1 MHRIDTKT
9 AQKDK
14 FGAGKNGFTRGN
26 PQTGTPATDLD
37 DDYFD
42 MLQEELCSV
51 VEASGASL
59 EKGRHDQLLTAL
71 RALLLSRKNPFGDIK
86 SDGTVKTALEN
97 LGLGETVKLAAN
109 AFQVKESA
117 LTIDLNTLYDFSSA
131 GVYFQS
137 LDENATSEHHYPIKE
152 AGTLLV
158 TPSAYGCQQEYTAFG
173 SGRKFVRGLETT
185 GGPWKPWTE
194 FYGTNHKPTPA
205 DIGALASN
213 AVAVAAAKLSVARLI
228 NGVSFDGSKD
238 INLPLLGHGQSWV
251 DVTSQRS
258 VGVTYTNTTGRPI
271 QILLDFV
278 RPTASWSLNVVIDG
292 LTSNGAGG
300 YCPIIP
306 PGSTYMVS
314 ASGINTV
321 KWRELR

>member
-1 MHRIDTKT
+1 MPSVPEIFIFANVHLEETVNL
-9 AQKDK
+9 A
-14 FGAGKNGFTRGN
+14 KN
-26 PQTGTPATDLD
+26 
-37 DDYFD
+37 
-42 MLQEELCSV
+42 
-51 VEASGASL
+51 
-59 EKGRHDQLLTAL
+59 AL
-71 RALLLSRKNPFGDIK
+71 RVSQIP
-86 SDGTVKTALEN
+86 
-97 LGLGETVKLAAN
+97 LA
-109 AFQVKESA
+109 V
-117 LTIDLNTLYDFSSA
+117 DLNTLGAIDSV
-131 GVYFQS
+131 GVYAQT
-137 LDENATSEHHYPIKE
+137 LDANATPANHYPINQ
-152 AGTLLV
+152 AGTLIV
-158 TPSAYGCQQEYTAFG
+158 TPSAYGCQQEYTSFS
-173 SGRKFVRGLETT
+173 SGRKFTRGLAQVWN
-185 GGPWKPWTE
+185 GIDGPWKSWVE
-194 FYGTNHKPTPA
+194 FYGTTNKPTPSA
-205 DIGALASN
+205 IGALAED

-228 NGVSFDGSKD
+228 NGVSFDGSRD

-258 VGVTYTNTTGRPI
+258 AGVTYTNTTGRSI

>member
-1 MHRIDTKT
+1 MVIKKVH
-9 AQKDK
+9 
-14 FGAGKNGFTRGN
+14 
-26 PQTGTPATDLD
+26 
-37 DDYFD
+37 
-42 MLQEELCSV
+42 
-51 VEASGASL
+51 L
-59 EKGRHDQLLTAL
+59 E
-71 RALLLSRKNPFGDIK
+71 
-86 SDGTVKTALEN
+86 
-97 LGLGETVKLAAN
+97 ETVKLAAN

-185 GGPWKPWTE
+185 GGPWKSWTE

-258 VGVTYTNTTGRPI
+258 VGVTYTNTTGKPI
-271 QILLDFV
+271 QLLLDFI
-278 RPTASWSLNVVIDG
+278 RPTTSWVLNIVVDG
-292 LTSNGAGG
+292 LTPSGAGG
-300 YCPIIP
+300 YCPVIP
-306 PGSTYMVS
+306 PGSTYRVNV
-314 ASGINTV
+314 SGITTFT
-321 KWRELR
+321 WRELR